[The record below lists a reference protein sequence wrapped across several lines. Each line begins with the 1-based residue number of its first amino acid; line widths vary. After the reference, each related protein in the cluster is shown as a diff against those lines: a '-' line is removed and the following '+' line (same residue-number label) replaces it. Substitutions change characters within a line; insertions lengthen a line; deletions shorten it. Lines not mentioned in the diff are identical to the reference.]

1 MIVDLH
7 NHTTLCNH
15 ATGIVDEYIRQ
26 AIANGTRYF
35 GFSEHAPM
43 DFDPQYRLRF
53 DQMAEYREMI
63 AAAQRHYD
71 DDITIL
77 FGYEVD
83 YLPGHIDRRVLEA
96 PVDYLIGSVHFLDG
110 WGFDNPE
117 FIGEYRNRDIDS
129 IWKEYFDA
137 VTAMARSGLFDIV
150 GHLDLIKVFN
160 YMPKKDLRLI
170 AREALGAI
178 KAADMVIE
186 LNMAGYRKPVKEP
199 YPSPLLMEEIAALE
213 IPITFASDA
222 HAPDQVGLYGHELVA
237 YACRYGYKKCATFRD
252 REREMINF

>member
-15 ATGIVDEYIRQ
+15 ATGTVDEYIRQ

-63 AAAQRHYD
+63 ASAQRRYA

-96 PVDYLIGSVHFLDG
+96 PVDYLIGSVHFLGG

-117 FIGEYRNRDIDS
+117 FIGEYKNRDIDT
-129 IWKEYFDA
+129 IWEEYFDA
-137 VTAMARSGLFDIV
+137 VTAMAKSGLFDIV

-160 YMPKKDLRLI
+160 YMPKKDLRRI

-222 HAPDQVGLYGHELVA
+222 HAPDQVGLYGRELVA
-237 YACRYGYKKCATFRD
+237 YARSYGYKKCATFRD